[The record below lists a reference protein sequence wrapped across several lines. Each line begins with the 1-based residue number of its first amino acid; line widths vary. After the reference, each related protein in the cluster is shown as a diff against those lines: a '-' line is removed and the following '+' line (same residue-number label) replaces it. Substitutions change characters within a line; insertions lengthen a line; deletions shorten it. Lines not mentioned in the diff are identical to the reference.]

1 MVLARTAKTD
11 VMQKLH
17 LMLLSPITIFF
28 TFRPAPAFCKG
39 KFHARAVP
47 AVLTA
52 PDGFGAL
59 VAIAARA
66 TFAEL
71 MHVMH
76 AMQLTGI

>member
-1 MVLARTAKTD
+1 
-11 VMQKLH
+11 MQKLH

-39 KFHARAVP
+39 KFEDRAVP
-47 AVLTA
+47 AVFAA
-52 PDGFGAL
+52 PYGFAAL
-59 VAIAARA
+59 VALAAPA